1 MTNKN
6 ALLSHDGV
14 IAHTCAK
21 TNLSIAVI
29 VAPVSQHRMHLHVMQ
44 IDFDIALPTRLAH
57 LNFQGCYSY
66 LRRAAAP
73 APQFDSSEIRTDILI
88 VFAHQRRKAHA
99 NAYNSY
105 PRYNRDILSRKR
117 NGLCNDAIP
126 SHSTLVI

>member
-6 ALLSHDGV
+6 ALVHRDILSHGGV

-21 TNLSIAVI
+21 TDLSIAVI
-29 VAPVSQHRMHLHVMQ
+29 VAPVAQHRMHWHVTHVMQ

-88 VFAHQRRKAHA
+88 VFVHQRRKAHA
-99 NAYNSY
+99 NAYNSC
-105 PRYNRDILSRKR
+105 PRYNRDIL
-117 NGLCNDAIP
+117 N
-126 SHSTLVI
+126 